1 MSQRIK
7 NRSISLIVWS
17 TLYVVLCVIF
27 IGFIDL
33 DFDFN
38 HRVFPNLYGLFGM
51 LSILLWFVLIHGFSQ
66 FNGSTEKWWSKLLYD
81 LFPYPDRKL
90 HGSVFRDV
98 IFPTLFWCCFFLVIA
113 PLLFFI
119 AIGIIVLL
127 GYVLF
132 YNPMYFIYQ
141 KSFPVFITLVSL
153 SVIAII
159 LTVAHK
165 RELCRLHT
173 RYDFL
178 AILRTLFCVD
188 ISTIGYL
195 LLFIGIVEGYCEISS
210 FITIFKVNDY
220 DLIELGT
227 VLFKPFI
234 NLLPGG
240 LVLYYCRRELN
251 CFLYA
256 EDSYYL
262 YLRSFQFD
270 DKEDS
275 LLKRLPAGGKQIMKI
290 GNPSSHLF
298 PNIRSQKTMYH
309 DVLFLPSSNWKKHLD
324 YYIYKAFSVI
334 SVIDDTQGVV
344 WEMFHHSEY
353 YHKIVFYVDSNE
365 KLCKLEAMV
374 AESEEFKSS
383 PILYYCISHLNKLEL
398 CTPFVFWIKGKHCYY
413 DNVDMLS
420 SLLST
425 KLDCESKNYFDID
438 SAYGATISKSS
449 LNDEE
454 VYKKWNM
461 ASGLLS
467 IVRKT
472 FSLINAKLPL
482 VLFALFIIVSFLF
495 CLLLLVGF
503 VWFGVE
509 SIIQGE
515 ILTGIIG
522 LVLGVGLAFF
532 SVYGWY
538 KHLFKSILKK

>member
-1 MSQRIK
+1 MSQQKIFRTIY
-7 NRSISLIVWS
+7 LIVWS
-17 TLYVVLCVIF
+17 TLYVVSCVILL
-27 IGFIDL
+27 GFIDL
-33 DFDFN
+33 DLDFN
-38 HRVFPNLYGLFGM
+38 RRIFPNLYGSFGV
-51 LSILLWFVLIHGFSQ
+51 LSIPLWFALILGFSK
-66 FNGSTEKWWSKLLYD
+66 FNGTSEKWWSKLLYE
-81 LFPYPDRKL
+81 LFPYPDRKP
-90 HGSVFRDV
+90 HGSAFRDIV
-98 IFPTLFWCCFFLVIA
+98 FPTLFWTCFFFAIGPA
-113 PLLFFI
+113 LLFF
-119 AIGIIVLL
+119 AIIVTGLLGYILLYNPIKFVYQHDFIGFIVLL
-127 GYVLF
+127 
-132 YNPMYFIYQ
+132 
-141 KSFPVFITLVSL
+141 SL
-153 SVIAII
+153 SVFALI
-159 LTVAHK
+159 LTIIHK
-165 RELCRLHT
+165 RELNRLHI
-173 RYDFL
+173 RYDLL
-178 AILRTLFCVD
+178 AVLRTLFCVD
-188 ISTIGYL
+188 ISAIGYL

-270 DKEDS
+270 DKEDT
-275 LLKRLPAGGKQIMKI
+275 LLKWLPAGEKQIMKI

-365 KLCKLEAMV
+365 KLCKIEAMV

-383 PILYYCISHLNKLEL
+383 PILYFCISYLNKLEL
-398 CTPFVFWIKGKHCYY
+398 RPPFVFWIKGKRCYY
-413 DNVDMLS
+413 DNADMVS

-438 SAYGATISKSS
+438 SEYGETISKSS
-449 LNDEE
+449 LKDEE
-454 VYKKWNM
+454 AYKKWDM

-467 IVRKT
+467 IVRKL
-472 FSLINAKLPL
+472 FSLINAKLPW
-482 VLFALFIIVSFLF
+482 VLFALIIIASFLF

-503 VWFGVE
+503 VWFGVD

-522 LVLGVGLAFF
+522 IVLGLGLAFF

-538 KHLFKSILKK
+538 KQLFGKS

>member
-1 MSQRIK
+1 MSKQSIKRIALLSLW
-7 NRSISLIVWS
+7 SII
-17 TLYVVLCVIF
+17 YIILCIICINF
-27 IGFIDL
+27 IGL
-33 DFDFN
+33 DFDFKN
-38 HRVFPNLYGLFGM
+38 RYIQNIICLCCL
-51 LSILLWFVLIHGFSQ
+51 LSIPVWFVLLCGFSK
-66 FNGSTEKWWSKLLYD
+66 FDGSSEKWWSKILCND
-81 LFPYPDRKL
+81 LFPYPDKKP
-90 HGSVFRDV
+90 HGTLFRDV
-98 IFPTLFWCCFFLVIA
+98 VFPTLLWSIFFPIIGPA
-113 PLLFFI
+113 LLFF
-119 AIGIIVLL
+119 AIVILGVL
-127 GYVLF
+127 GYILL
-132 YNPMYFIYQ
+132 YNPMDFIFH
-141 KSFPVFITLVSL
+141 KSLLGFIAFISL
-153 SVIAII
+153 LFFAFI
-159 LTVAHK
+159 LTAVHNN
-165 RELCRLHT
+165 ELGRPNI
-173 RYDFL
+173 RYDYL
-178 AILRTLFCVD
+178 AVLRTLFCVN
-188 ISTIGYL
+188 ISIIGYFL
-195 LLFIGIVEGYCEISS
+195 LLIGIVECYFDISS

-227 VLFKPFI
+227 GLFKPFI

-270 DKEDS
+270 DKEDT
-275 LLKRLPAGGKQIMKI
+275 LLKWLPAGEKQIMKI

-383 PILYYCISHLNKLEL
+383 LILYYCISYLNKLEL
-398 CTPFVFWIKGKHCYY
+398 RTPFVFWIKGKRCYY
-413 DNVDMLS
+413 DNADMVS

-438 SAYGATISKSS
+438 SEYGETISKSS
-449 LNDEE
+449 LKNEE
-454 VYKKWNM
+454 AYKKWNM

-467 IVRKT
+467 IVRKL
-472 FSLINAKLPL
+472 FSLINAKLPW
-482 VLFALFIIVSFLF
+482 VLFALFIIASFLF

-509 SIIQGE
+509 SIILGE
-515 ILTGIIG
+515 ILTGTIG
-522 LVLGVGLAFF
+522 IVLGLGLAFF
-532 SVYGWY
+532 FVYRWY
-538 KHLFKSILKK
+538 KQLFGKS